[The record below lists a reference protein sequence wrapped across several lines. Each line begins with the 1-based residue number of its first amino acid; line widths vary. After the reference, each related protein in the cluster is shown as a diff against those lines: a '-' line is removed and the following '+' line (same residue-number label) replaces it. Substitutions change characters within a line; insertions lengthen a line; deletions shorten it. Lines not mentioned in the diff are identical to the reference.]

1 MCDSLP
7 ACIVLATL
15 KSTSSPL
22 RHKMKNNPFSP
33 CPGSC
38 RRGHR
43 ARARNPK
50 HPTGVPPPRA
60 LADSRGEEDKNSKTL
75 DNHHENRHTYSAKME
90 VARMI
95 SRQAMQV
102 YLSVDL
108 KEWLRGYA
116 ETHDLTMTTVI
127 KILVERERGRVG
139 GRGGRPLVEEPSDAR
154 RETRAAVRGRE

>member
-1 MCDSLP
+1 
-7 ACIVLATL
+7 
-15 KSTSSPL
+15 
-22 RHKMKNNPFSP
+22 
-33 CPGSC
+33 
-38 RRGHR
+38 
-43 ARARNPK
+43 
-50 HPTGVPPPRA
+50 
-60 LADSRGEEDKNSKTL
+60 
-75 DNHHENRHTYSAKME
+75 
-90 VARMI
+90 MI